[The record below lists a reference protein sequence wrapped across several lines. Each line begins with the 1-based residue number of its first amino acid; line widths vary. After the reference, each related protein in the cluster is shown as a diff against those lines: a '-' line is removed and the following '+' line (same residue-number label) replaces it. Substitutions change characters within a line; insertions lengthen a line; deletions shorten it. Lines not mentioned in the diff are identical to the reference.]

1 MTKIVYPSPLPYPF
15 AQAARAGD
23 FEFVSGQLPFGPDGH
38 IVHGPIEIQALRA
51 LENIKAALE
60 VTGCTLSDVVK
71 NMIWL
76 EEERNFVGFNKVYA
90 DYFSG
95 EPPARTTVG
104 AKLMPDAKL
113 EIETL
118 AYKPLPN

>member
-1 MTKIVYPSPLPYPF
+1 M
-15 AQAARAGD
+15 
-23 FEFVSGQLPFGPDGH
+23 
-38 IVHGPIEIQALRA
+38 
-51 LENIKAALE
+51 
-60 VTGCTLSDVVK
+60 
-71 NMIWL
+71 MWL

-95 EPPARTTVG
+95 EPARTTVN